1 MNNNNF
7 IINLII
13 IVFFIKLIK
22 GLTITIDLNS
32 NITYNQYSCGL
43 DYLNFPP
50 CKSFTDAGVRSRYI
64 SFNESIPI
72 SLVFELINFDWK
84 NDIITNNIEIGEIR
98 KYCFFEIRVKDE
110 PNAIISIDGSNYG
123 NYSFFEYQTPYFPS
137 QCENFNNIIGLK
149 LKNIKF
155 IDWNYDQIISLKT
168 TNFYYPKPILV
179 YFQSIIVESI
189 RNVIFSSVSYS
200 NGLLIDSCT
209 FSNINRKVNSHNIF
223 SGNSM
228 IITNSTFKNI
238 VSKFSLYYTVNS
250 SHTITNCVFNNITI
264 YNGAPFIN
272 TLSSGLLIDNITIS
286 NSNFSVLIRNTIQT
300 IYNGFGTISLNNI
313 KFIKNNLFKSF
324 QVFTIPEHT
333 SFLNFVYDNIDY
345 EIVTLDIILNNIIFI
360 DNINYKENLPFSFN
374 FLKTRFARNINFT
387 NTQIPKIFTSSVY
400 SMNAFINV
408 NNGSSFQSKIIL
420 KGSNNII
427 NYQNYQENIT
437 NSFYNNINNNCFNC
451 TVYPILKNNINNS
464 NNTNEN
470 YNQTD
475 SNNFENINN
484 NDKYNNQNFKKIF
497 ILPIVLGSIIIIL
510 IIGFV
515 TLLKTKKI
523 KFFKKENGAG
533 EKGGKS
539 NIEMGE
545 IGQVNNNELATNENI
560 GIPS

>member
-32 NITYNQYSCGL
+32 NVTYNQVSCGL

-50 CKSFTDAGVRSRYI
+50 CKSFADAGIRSRYI
-64 SFNESIPI
+64 SFNESMPI
-72 SLVFELINFDWK
+72 SLVFELINFDWRNK
-84 NDIITNNIEIGEIR
+84 IITKNIEIGEIR
-98 KYCFFEIRVKDE
+98 NYCFFEIRVKDE
-110 PNAIISIDGSNYG
+110 PNAIISIDGSDYG
-123 NYSFFEYQTPYFPS
+123 NYSFFEYQTPYFAS
-137 QCENFNNIIGLK
+137 QCENFNNTIGLK
-149 LKNIKF
+149 LRNIKF
-155 IDWNYDQIISLKT
+155 IDWNYNQIISLKT
-168 TNFYYPKPILV
+168 TKYYYPKPILV
-179 YFQSIIVESI
+179 YFQSIFVESI
-189 RNVIFSSVSYS
+189 RNEIFSSGSYS
-200 NGLLIDSCT
+200 NHLLIDSCT
-209 FSNINRKVNSHNIF
+209 FSNLNRKVKSHNIF

-238 VSKFSLYYTVNS
+238 LSNFSLYNTMNNN
-250 SHTITNCVFNNITI
+250 HTITNCIFNNITI

-286 NSNFSVLIRNTIQT
+286 NSIFSVLIRNTIQS
-300 IYNGFGTISLNNI
+300 IFIGFGEISLNNI
-313 KFIKNNLFKSF
+313 KFIRNNLFKSF
-324 QVFTIPEHT
+324 QVFLIPEHT
-333 SFLNFVYDNIDY
+333 SFLNFVYDNIDD
-345 EIVTLDIILNNIIFI
+345 EIVNLDIILNNISFI
-360 DNINYKENLPFSFN
+360 DNINFRENLPFSFN
-374 FLKTRFARNINFT
+374 FLKTRFVRNINFT
-387 NTQIPKIFTSSVY
+387 NTLIPKIFTNSVY

-470 YNQTD
+470 FNQTD
-475 SNNFENINN
+475 SNNFENN
-484 NDKYNNQNFKKIF
+484 NDSDNNQNFKKIL
-497 ILPIVLGSIIIIL
+497 ILPIVLGSIIVIV

-515 TLLKTKKI
+515 ILLKTKKI
-523 KFFKKENGAG
+523 KFFKKENGTG

-539 NIEMGE
+539 NIEMGD
-545 IGQVNNNELATNENI
+545 IGQINNNELATNENI

>member
-1 MNNNNF
+1 MNNKNL

-32 NITYNQYSCGL
+32 NINYNQYSCGL

-50 CKSFTDAGVRSRYI
+50 CKSFTDAGVRSRFI
-64 SFNESIPI
+64 SFNESVPI
-72 SLVFELINFDWK
+72 SLVFELINFDWR
-84 NDIITNNIEIGEIR
+84 NEIITKNIEIGEIR

-110 PNAIISIDGSNYG
+110 PNAIISIDGSNNG

-137 QCENFNNIIGLK
+137 QCENFNSIIGLK

-209 FSNINRKVNSHNIF
+209 FSNLNRIVNSHNIF

-238 VSKFSLYYTVNS
+238 VSKFSLYYTVYYN
-250 SHTITNCVFNNITI
+250 HTITNCVFNNITI
-264 YNGAPFIN
+264 YSGAPFIN

-286 NSNFSVLIRNTIQT
+286 NSNFSVLIRNTIQS
-300 IYNGFGTISLNNI
+300 IYINFETISLNNI
-313 KFIKNNLFKSF
+313 KFIRNNLFKSF
-324 QVFTIPEHT
+324 QVFLIPELT
-333 SFLNFVYDNIDY
+333 SFFNFEYDNIDN
-345 EIVTLDIILNNIIFI
+345 EIVTLDIIFNNISFI
-360 DNINYKENLPFSFN
+360 DNINYKENLPFSYN
-374 FLKTRFARNINFT
+374 FLRTRFARNINFT

-437 NSFYNNINNNCFNC
+437 NSFYNNINDNCFNC
-451 TVYPILKNNINNS
+451 TVYPILKNNIDNS

-475 SNNFENINN
+475 SNNFGSNNN
-484 NDKYNNQNFKKIF
+484 NDNNQKFKKIL

-510 IIGFV
+510 FIGLV

-545 IGQVNNNELATNENI
+545 IGQINNNELATNENI